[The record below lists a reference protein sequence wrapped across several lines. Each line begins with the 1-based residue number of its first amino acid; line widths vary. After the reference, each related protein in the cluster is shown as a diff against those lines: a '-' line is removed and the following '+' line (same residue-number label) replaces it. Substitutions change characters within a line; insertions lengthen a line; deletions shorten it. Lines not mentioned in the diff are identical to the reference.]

1 MSDSEKSDDE
11 TRRLPIGEARIEQRD
26 GEAWLVVSGEA
37 LCANM
42 EVTLEPAV
50 YVVQPDWWQVT
61 LIGTLPGG
69 LCLTSIRPYEA
80 ARPVRTIA
88 GKQGIV
94 LLGADDE
101 SRRFAL

>member
-1 MSDSEKSDDE
+1 MAADPAPYVFAPHE
-11 TRRLPIGEARIEQRD
+11 RP
-26 GEAWLVVSGEA
+26 
-37 LCANM
+37 M
-42 EVTLEPAV
+42 FPVTLEPAV